1 VRDALQ
7 ETVKAE
13 VIIVLRVMYAVV
25 VTGIP
30 LEMAVVEAE
39 VTDDEN

>member
-1 VRDALQ
+1 MRDALQ

-13 VIIVLRVMYAVV
+13 AIIVLRVMFAVV

-30 LEMAVVEAE
+30 LETAVVEAE